1 MHILFNNIFGA
12 LDLPMEML
20 DGFTSSSKAKFIID
34 LFSMESKKDFVD
46 YKFTFIDKI
55 NSLLKSD
62 SEDVEWHEKLNQYI
76 YKSESIIDVLTGVD
90 TDGNYQ
96 AEGSEQQIENNKNH
110 DCWIDRKSNFNFF
123 SNSNASDGSYSV
135 LPSLISTLWIGIF
148 ILVTMLTISL
158 FLGLYLFVF
167 VDENSKF
174 KNFFLKLI
182 HFYSSMPETLLAI
195 FGFIVVKDVLKVDN
209 HSILLLGLI
218 LSLIICPLVVKI
230 VIRSLNMLTDN
241 LKNDLQMTEA
251 KVKLLVNEVLPLIMP
266 YVAYHLVKI
275 LAFVTNFGLLFFV
288 LCSVDYSHRVPHGF
302 SSEASSL
309 VSDIFISLTSQTQNH
324 HLISAILFVVML
336 VNLLFYLIALF
347 LKRFISFKLIK

>member
-1 MHILFNNIFGA
+1 M
-12 LDLPMEML
+12 
-20 DGFTSSSKAKFIID
+20 
-34 LFSMESKKDFVD
+34 
-46 YKFTFIDKI
+46 
-55 NSLLKSD
+55 
-62 SEDVEWHEKLNQYI
+62 
-76 YKSESIIDVLTGVD
+76 
-90 TDGNYQ
+90 
-96 AEGSEQQIENNKNH
+96 ENNKNH
-110 DCWIDRKSNFNFF
+110 DCWIDRKFNFNFF
-123 SNSNASDGSYSV
+123 SNINASDGSYSV

-148 ILVTMLTISL
+148 ILVTILTISL
-158 FLGLYLFVF
+158 FLGLYLFAF

-174 KNFFLKLI
+174 KKFFLKLI
-182 HFYSSMPETLLAI
+182 SFYASMPEPLLAI
-195 FGFIVVKDVLKVDN
+195 FGFIILKDVLKADI

-266 YVAYHLVKI
+266 YVAYHLVKV
-275 LAFVTNFGLLFFV
+275 LAFVTNFGLLFFI
-288 LCSVDYSHRVPHGF
+288 LCGSEYSYKVPRGF

-309 VSDIFISLTSQTQNH
+309 VSDILISLTTQTQNH

-336 VNLLFYLIALF
+336 VNLLFYLITLF